1 MNNRAF
7 RAEGRGMC
15 NCNVSLIVHLR
26 NGLLQLE
33 IAIPIA
39 VCFAWQ
45 LSTTTSSVKL
55 VDDFEPEDDVSLG
68 KKEPNC

>member
-1 MNNRAF
+1 M
-7 RAEGRGMC
+7 
-15 NCNVSLIVHLR
+15 H
-26 NGLLQLE
+26 LE

-68 KKEPNC
+68 KKEANC